1 MPQDESASGKRPPTP
16 SRSGSTT
23 PHDPAGYCEEGPG
36 PVGGTALVDGFAFT
50 SRPIVWA
57 EVDGMAVAEGD
68 IIIGSIAEARARDVS
83 RAGSDFADPAE
94 PAEPPGPEDE
104 EGVGISGARFRWPGA
119 TIAYEVASNVANP
132 SRVARAIAHWESRTP
147 FRFVERTTQP
157 DWLRFVAGGGCASW
171 VGRRRGRQ
179 DITLGSGCS
188 TGSTIHEIGHALGL
202 WHEQSREDRNRF
214 VRIVWA
220 NIEAEREHNFSQH
233 ISDGVDL
240 GAYDFGSIMHY
251 SPSAF
256 SRNGQETIEALV
268 PLPAGVRMGQ
278 RNGLSAGDIA
288 AIRRMYPKLAW
299 PGRGRGR
306 GDAAAVA
313 GRRPGDAVPSG
324 LRFGIAVIGPLAVEG
339 VASVH
344 VSVEDARIADA
355 ASVRLA
361 EAELSGIRIAPG
373 VEIPFTIDVDDVP
386 SGATVRVHVDYSGD
400 RSLAPGDQY
409 STVSV
414 PADVLGD
421 DPDRAGRVA
430 VEQI

>member
-1 MPQDESASGKRPPTP
+1 MPQDESASGRQPP
-16 SRSGSTT
+16 SRSGSTP
-23 PHDPAGYCEEGPG
+23 PHDPAGYCEQGPG

-83 RAGSDFADPAE
+83 RAGSDFADPAG

-306 GDAAAVA
+306 GDAAAVS

-344 VSVEDARIADA
+344 VSVEDTRIADA
-355 ASVRLA
+355 VSVRLA

>member
-1 MPQDESASGKRPPTP
+1 MPHDDPASGEWPPTP
-16 SRSGSTT
+16 SRSGST
-23 PHDPAGYCEEGPG
+23 PPQDPAGYCEEGPG

-50 SRPIVWA
+50 SMPIVWA

-94 PAEPPGPEDE
+94 PTESEDE

-119 TIAYEVASNVANP
+119 TVAYEVASNVANP
-132 SRVARAIAHWESRTP
+132 SRVARAISHWESRTP
-147 FRFVERTTQP
+147 FRFVERTTQA
-157 DWLRFVAGGGCASW
+157 DWLRFVAGAGCASW

-179 DITLGSGCS
+179 DITLGPGCS

-220 NIEAEREHNFSQH
+220 NIEAEREHNFTQH
-233 ISDGVDL
+233 ISDGTDL

-256 SRNGQETIEALV
+256 SRNGRDTIEARV
-268 PLPAGVRMGQ
+268 ALPAGVRMGQ
-278 RNGLSAGDIA
+278 RSGLSAGDIA

-299 PGRGRGR
+299 SERVR
-306 GDAAAVA
+306 GDAGAAS
-313 GRRPGDAVPSG
+313 GRRPGDAVPAG
-324 LRFGIAVIGPLAVEG
+324 LRFGIVVVGPHAVEG

-344 VSVEDARIADA
+344 VSLEDARIADA

-373 VEIPFTIDVDDVP
+373 IEIPFAIDIEDLP

-400 RSLAPGDQY
+400 RSLAPGDHY

-414 PADVLGD
+414 PADVLSD

>member
-1 MPQDESASGKRPPTP
+1 M
-16 SRSGSTT
+16 
-23 PHDPAGYCEEGPG
+23 
-36 PVGGTALVDGFAFT
+36 
-50 SRPIVWA
+50 WA

-306 GDAAAVA
+306 GDAAAVS

>member
-1 MPQDESASGKRPPTP
+1 MTQDEPP
-16 SRSGSTT
+16 SGST
-23 PHDPAGYCEEGPG
+23 PAQDPAGYCEEGPG

-68 IIIGSIAEARARDVS
+68 IIIGSVEEARARDVS
-83 RAGSDFADPAE
+83 RAASDLAE
-94 PAEPPGPEDE
+94 PSEPEDE
-104 EGVGISGARFRWPGA
+104 EGVGISGARFRWPGP
-119 TIAYEVASNVANP
+119 TIAYEVASNVADP
-132 SRVARAIAHWESRTP
+132 SRVTRAIAHWESRTP

-220 NIEAEREHNFSQH
+220 NIQAEREHNFTQH

-256 SRNGQETIEALV
+256 SRNGRDTIEPLV

-278 RNGLSAGDIA
+278 RRGLSAGDIA
-288 AIRRMYPKLAW
+288 AIRRMYPRLAW
-299 PGRGRGR
+299 PERVRTDAVTVSDR
-306 GDAAAVA
+306 RSGDHAPA
-313 GRRPGDAVPSG
+313 GR
-324 LRFGIAVIGPLAVEG
+324 RFGIAVVGPHAVEG
-339 VASVH
+339 VASVR

-361 EAELSGIRIAPG
+361 EAELSGVRIAPG
-373 VEIPFTIDVDDVP
+373 VEIPFAIDGEDLP
-386 SGATVRVHVDYSGD
+386 SGVTVRVHVDYSGD

-414 PADVLGD
+414 PLDVLGD
-421 DPDRAGRVA
+421 DPDRAGRIA

>member
-1 MPQDESASGKRPPTP
+1 MPQDEQPTDPWPPVPSG
-16 SRSGSTT
+16 SGST
-23 PHDPAGYCEEGPG
+23 PPQDPAVYCEEGPG

-50 SRPIVWA
+50 AKPVVWA

-68 IIIGSIAEARARDVS
+68 IIIGSVEEALARDVS
-83 RAGSDFADPAE
+83 RDGPGPAE
-94 PAEPPGPEDE
+94 PAEPEHE

-119 TIAYEVASNVANP
+119 TIAYEVASNVADP
-132 SRVARAIAHWESRTP
+132 SRVTRAIAHWESRTP
-147 FRFVERTTQP
+147 FRFVQRTTQP

-179 DITLGSGCS
+179 YITLGSGCS

-220 NIEAEREHNFSQH
+220 NIEAEREHNFTQH

-240 GAYDFGSIMHY
+240 GDYDFGSIMHY

-256 SRNGQETIEALV
+256 SRNGRDTIEALD

-278 RNGLSAGDIA
+278 RRGLSAGDIA

-299 PGRGRGR
+299 PGR
-306 GDAAAVA
+306 
-313 GRRPGDAVPSG
+313 
-324 LRFGIAVIGPLAVEG
+324 RFGVAVVGPDAVEG
-339 VASVH
+339 VATVH
-344 VSVEDARIADA
+344 VSVEDTRIADA
-355 ASVRLA
+355 ASVRLS

-373 VEIPFTIDVDDVP
+373 VEIPFAIEVEDVP

-409 STVSV
+409 STVSA

-421 DPDRAGRVA
+421 DPDSPGRIA